1 MVLLLTLPFKL
12 LALDLLTLALTL
24 FTLPV
29 YHLLLTV
36 SFEKF
41 PLSGIAL
48 TFLVDRLRRRMLHCL
63 ADAWE

>member
-1 MVLLLTLPFKL
+1 MVLLLALSFKL
-12 LALDLLTLALTL
+12 LTLDLLTLALTL

-29 YHLLLTV
+29 YHFLLTV

-48 TFLVDRLRRRMLHCL
+48 AFLVDRLGGRVLHCL
-63 ADAWE
+63 TNARQ